1 MRESNRHPLLRSGA
15 LTAALLLGLTGLTA
29 CGDSEVSGTGD
40 ALLTDNS
47 RQTSSTSSPSSSTNP
62 ARPSE
67 LPEDYPGPSTIM
79 RTTQDKE
86 YLQDLKS
93 QGIVVDGVEDSL
105 IGTGKSL
112 CQGKAET
119 GRLNPVLARAVA
131 GQLAQQGKTTQDTQQ
146 TTDILTRTAIRHYC
160 R

>member
-1 MRESNRHPLLRSGA
+1 MRESNRRPLLRSGA

-29 CGDSEVSGTGD
+29 CGHSEVSGTGD

-47 RQTSSTSSPSSSTNP
+47 RQTSSSSSPSSGTNP

-79 RTTQDKE
+79 RTAQDKE
-86 YLQDLKS
+86 YLQDLRS
-93 QGIVVDGVEDSL
+93 QGIVVDG
-105 IGTGKSL
+105 
-112 CQGKAET
+112 
-119 GRLNPVLARAVA
+119 
-131 GQLAQQGKTTQDTQQ
+131 QLAQQGKASQDTQQ